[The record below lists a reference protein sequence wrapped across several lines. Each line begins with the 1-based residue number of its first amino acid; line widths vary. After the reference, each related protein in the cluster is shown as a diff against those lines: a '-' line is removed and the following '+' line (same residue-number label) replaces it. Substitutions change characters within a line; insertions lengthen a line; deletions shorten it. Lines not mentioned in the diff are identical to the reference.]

1 MPTGCL
7 VVPAVCLCSVVC
19 WLQGF
24 APKVARLQRA
34 GILAAAADL
43 SLRPCPHLK
52 LPLGL
57 RLYNV
62 ALWFSVA
69 DTNTHGCT
77 HVDEH
82 VDSQIHTD
90 SCCSVGCRCCKAE
103 TDSTNTIGTAL
114 DNAKHDTS
122 LFFLVLKCRTE
133 HTVVKSVNWGLAR
146 FNANY
151 WLAAIC
157 LISNKNILMSKL
169 VTCSYQLRYA
179 LEIFSS
185 NLGNNAI
192 CC

>member
-1 MPTGCL
+1 MCFYKWTNTFLRWCLIIDCWTVTTGWL

-34 GILAAAADL
+34 GIPAAAADL

-90 SCCSVGCRCCKAE
+90 SCCSAGCRCCKAE
-103 TDSTNTIGTAL
+103 STNTAL
-114 DNAKHDTS
+114 NNVKHDTS
-122 LFFLVLKCRTE
+122 LFYSVYYSGPTVSCFEVQDRTYSCE
-133 HTVVKSVNWGLAR
+133 K
-146 FNANY
+146 
-151 WLAAIC
+151 
-157 LISNKNILMSKL
+157 
-169 VTCSYQLRYA
+169 
-179 LEIFSS
+179 
-185 NLGNNAI
+185 
-192 CC
+192 